1 MDEAA
6 EVAVEV
12 ARAKVVRI
20 HGTVVAKLNLAD
32 YQNAVPVIRELR
44 IVNETATKYN
54 DLVLTLTAYPEV
66 FKPKTWR
73 IDVLT
78 PDAFMP
84 IPGHDLALDG
94 ALLGR
99 LTESEN
105 ATLTY
110 ALTAADLSVEGGHVE
125 IARLELALEL
135 LPRNHWGG
143 LSHLPDMTAAFVQP
157 NDLAVERLLIPRQAI
172 RRCDSFHGET
182 SFLREAKDCRM
193 NACRHVGGGHRC

>member
-1 MDEAA
+1 MDEAPVITVDA
-6 EVAVEV
+6 EVEPI
-12 ARAKVVRI
+12 KVVSI
-20 HGTVVAKLNLAD
+20 HSTVVAKLNLAD

-44 IVNETATKYN
+44 VINETAIKYN

-73 IDVLT
+73 IDALT
-78 PDAFMP
+78 PNAFMP

-99 LTESEN
+99 LTEAEN
-105 ATLTY
+105 ATLTFT
-110 ALTAADLSVEGGHVE
+110 LTAADPSAESGRAE
-125 IARLELALEL
+125 IARLDLALEL

-157 NDLAVERLLIPRQAI
+157 NDLAVERLLKQAAEVLRQSEKSSAL
-172 RRCDSFHGET
+172 DGYT
-182 SFLREAKDCRM
+182 GGAKR
-193 NACRHVGGGHRC
+193 ALP